1 MSQMANPLRRLSFGR
16 PMGCATRAADLLQD
30 RADLEGRSLSNLITF
45 LLEAASG

>member
-1 MSQMANPLRRLSFGR
+1 LRHPF
-16 PMGCATRAADLLQD
+16 ADLLKD

>member
-1 MSQMANPLRRLSFGR
+1 MSHLANPLRRPSFSR
-16 PMGCATRAADLLQD
+16 SMGCATRAADLMQD